1 MSNTKLSESEL
12 QQLQDFRR
20 QDNEI
25 TFALGQLEVRKT
37 FIEISKQNLQNDYR
51 SLVQKQEA
59 LGKELQEKYGDG
71 SIDLEK
77 GEFISSK

>member
-1 MSNTKLSESEL
+1 MSNTKLSENEL
-12 QQLQDFRR
+12 QQLRDFQR

-37 FIEISKQNLQNDYR
+37 FIDTQKQNLQNDYR

>member
-51 SLVQKQEA
+51 SLVQKQET

>member
-1 MSNTKLSESEL
+1 MSNTKLSENEL
-12 QQLQDFRR
+12 QQLQDFQR

-77 GEFISSK
+77 GEFVSSK

>member
-12 QQLQDFRR
+12 QQLQDFQR

-77 GEFISSK
+77 GEFVSSK

>member
-12 QQLQDFRR
+12 QQLQDFHR

-77 GEFISSK
+77 GEFVSSK

>member
-12 QQLQDFRR
+12 QQLQDFQR

-71 SIDLEK
+71 SINLEK